1 MGLNM
6 GNRLYDL
13 MDWPSIEGVVYSEC
27 DEPMEL
33 LGGRICKDGFLIQTF
48 APDAVEMNVRVDGR
62 KKLYPMEKMDEAGF
76 FAVLL
81 PGRKK
86 VSYTFV
92 KEDIYGKKTEYKD
105 IYSYGRQ
112 ECMHAL
118 LKISQNGRSEY
129 NINKF
134 MTGSAQDAYKYMG
147 SHEAVVDGIS
157 GMIFGI
163 WAPDARRVSVIGAFN
178 KWDGRVFQMEKD
190 YDTGIFFL
198 FIPDMKPKTPYCY
211 EIKLKD
217 GQVVKKADPY
227 AQSASNDVIYASL
240 AGVNPEEKNFK
251 WTDAGWK
258 QEDTKHKPL
267 SICEIDILD
276 LKDDTIEDRI
286 EALGFNC
293 VEIMNVCAVRN
304 GSSAE
309 TINFYA
315 VNCEVGGLRL
325 KAFIDKMH
333 KKNISVIID
342 WNGAFMSQGEY
353 SLVYFDGTHLYDTG
367 KVNLDNHPE
376 LNVASFDYS
385 KPQVRSF
392 LMSNIRYWIEE
403 YHVDGL
409 KFSETASML
418 YLDYGRKPGEWIPN
432 IYGGKENINAVEF
445 IQNVRKMVDSLQ
457 KNTILAAEESS
468 GWQFVTG
475 DIADGGLGFD
485 YKWNDG
491 WKKELVPFIEMDP
504 LFRKGIYGR
513 LTYSMLYQ
521 YSDDFIIGFSRNGY
535 GWKKGIL
542 KDIVPVNGEDVL
554 NHVKTALGYM
564 YFHPGKK
571 LINIKECSGVEK
583 FVAQMNNLYR
593 NTKALYECDDNPSGF
608 EWADDIS
615 AEETVIAV
623 LRRDESGQSVIGAV
637 NFTPVERKEFCIGVD
652 EAGKY
657 TDVLNDSVVYES
669 SEHNWN
675 SKDESVFVD
684 LKPLGI
690 SLYTYEPYT
699 EIEKERIKIEKET
712 KEALMLAKK
721 EADEAKAVKDAAIE
735 RAKQAKEA
743 EIIALAA
750 AKEAEKAEKEA
761 AKAVCRRI
769 PGGASCWGRSGS
781 GAGSIEGREEK
792 RGRGKEGWRVRF

>member
-86 VSYTFV
+86 ISYTFV

-112 ECMHAL
+112 ECMQAL

-432 IYGGKENINAVEF
+432 IYDGKENINAVEF

-657 TDVLNDSVVYES
+657 TDILNDSVVYES

-761 AKAVCRRI
+761 AKKAEEARI
-769 PGGASCWGRSGS
+769 ACIKIDEN
-781 GAGSIEGREEK
+781 AKKKLAELKKMEEK
-792 RGRGKEGWRVRF
+792 QGE

>member
-593 NTKALYECDDNPSGF
+593 NTKALYDCDDNPSGF

-761 AKAVCRRI
+761 AKKAEEARI
-769 PGGASCWGRSGS
+769 ACIKIDEN
-781 GAGSIEGREEK
+781 AKKKLAELKKMEEK
-792 RGRGKEGWRVRF
+792 QGE

>member
-92 KEDIYGKKTEYKD
+92 KEDVYGKKTEYKD
-105 IYSYGRQ
+105 IYSYGRH
-112 ECMHAL
+112 ECMQAL

-761 AKAVCRRI
+761 AKKAEEARI
-769 PGGASCWGRSGS
+769 ACIKIDEN
-781 GAGSIEGREEK
+781 AKKKLAELKKMEEK
-792 RGRGKEGWRVRF
+792 QGE

>member
-13 MDWPSIEGVVYSEC
+13 MDWPSIEGIVYSEC

-48 APDAVEMNVRVDGR
+48 APDAVEIDVRVDGR

-92 KEDIYGKKTEYKD
+92 KEDVYGKKTEYKD
-105 IYSYGRQ
+105 IYSYGRH
-112 ECMHAL
+112 ECMQAL
-118 LKISQNGRSEY
+118 LKISQNGKSEY

-134 MTGSAQDAYKYMG
+134 MTGNAQDAYKYMG

-542 KDIVPVNGEDVL
+542 KDIVPDNGEDVF

-761 AKAVCRRI
+761 AKKAEEARI
-769 PGGASCWGRSGS
+769 ACIKIDEN
-781 GAGSIEGREEK
+781 AKKKLAELKKMEEK
-792 RGRGKEGWRVRF
+792 QGE

>member
-13 MDWPSIEGVVYSEC
+13 IDWPSIEGVVYSEC

-86 VSYTFV
+86 ISYTFV

-112 ECMHAL
+112 ECMQAL

-761 AKAVCRRI
+761 CRTKKN
-769 PGGASCWGRSGS
+769 GRKTG
-781 GAGSIEGREEK
+781 
-792 RGRGKEGWRVRF
+792 

>member
-1 MGLNM
+1 MDKV
-6 GNRLYDL
+6 LYDL
-13 MDWPSIEGVVYSEC
+13 MDWPSIEGIVYSEC

-48 APDAVEMNVRVDGR
+48 APDAVEIDVRVDGR

-92 KEDIYGKKTEYKD
+92 KEDVYGKKTEYKD
-105 IYSYGRQ
+105 IYSYGRH
-112 ECMHAL
+112 ECMQAL
-118 LKISQNGRSEY
+118 LKISQNGKSEY

-134 MTGSAQDAYKYMG
+134 MTGNAQDAYKYMG

-542 KDIVPVNGEDVL
+542 KDIVPDNGEDVL

-761 AKAVCRRI
+761 AKKAEEARI
-769 PGGASCWGRSGS
+769 ACIKIDEN
-781 GAGSIEGREEK
+781 AKKKLAELKKMEEK
-792 RGRGKEGWRVRF
+792 QGE

>member
-33 LGGRICKDGFLIQTF
+33 LGGRICKDGFIIQTF

-92 KEDIYGKKTEYKD
+92 KEDVYGKKTEYKD
-105 IYSYGRQ
+105 IYSYSRH
-112 ECMHAL
+112 ECMQAL
-118 LKISQNGRSEY
+118 LKISQNGKSEY

-134 MTGSAQDAYKYMG
+134 MTGNAQDAYKYMG

-190 YDTGIFFL
+190 YDTGVFFL

-367 KVNLDNHPE
+367 KANLDNHPE

-542 KDIVPVNGEDVL
+542 KDIVPDNGEDVL

-657 TDVLNDSVVYES
+657 TDVLNGSVVYES
-669 SEHNWN
+669 SEYNWN

-761 AKAVCRRI
+761 AKKAEEARI
-769 PGGASCWGRSGS
+769 ACIKIDEN
-781 GAGSIEGREEK
+781 AKKKLAELKKMEEK
-792 RGRGKEGWRVRF
+792 QGE

>member
-92 KEDIYGKKTEYKD
+92 KEDVYGKKTEYKD
-105 IYSYGRQ
+105 IYSYGRH
-112 ECMHAL
+112 ECMQAL
-118 LKISQNGRSEY
+118 LKISQNGKSEY

-134 MTGSAQDAYKYMG
+134 MTGNAQDAYKYMG

-190 YDTGIFFL
+190 YDTGVFFL

-367 KVNLDNHPE
+367 KANLDNHPE

-542 KDIVPVNGEDVL
+542 KDIVPDNGEDVL

-657 TDVLNDSVVYES
+657 TDVLNGSVVYES
-669 SEHNWN
+669 SEYNWN

-761 AKAVCRRI
+761 AKKAEEARI
-769 PGGASCWGRSGS
+769 ACIKIDEN
-781 GAGSIEGREEK
+781 AKKKLAELKKMEEK
-792 RGRGKEGWRVRF
+792 QGE

>member
-92 KEDIYGKKTEYKD
+92 KEDVYGKKTEYKD
-105 IYSYGRQ
+105 IYSYGRH
-112 ECMHAL
+112 ECMQAL

-134 MTGSAQDAYKYMG
+134 MTGNAQDAYKYMG

-432 IYGGKENINAVEF
+432 VYGGKENINAVEF

-542 KDIVPVNGEDVL
+542 KDIVPDNGEDVL

-761 AKAVCRRI
+761 AKKAEEARI
-769 PGGASCWGRSGS
+769 ACIKIDEN
-781 GAGSIEGREEK
+781 AKKKLAELKKMEEK
-792 RGRGKEGWRVRF
+792 QGE

>member
-86 VSYTFV
+86 FSYTFV

-112 ECMHAL
+112 ECMQAL

-217 GQVVKKADPY
+217 GQVVKKVDPY

-571 LINIKECSGVEK
+571 LVNIKECSGVEK

-761 AKAVCRRI
+761 AKKAEEARI
-769 PGGASCWGRSGS
+769 ACIKIDEN
-781 GAGSIEGREEK
+781 AKKKLAELKKMEEK
-792 RGRGKEGWRVRF
+792 QGE

>member
-112 ECMHAL
+112 ECMQAL

-227 AQSASNDVIYASL
+227 AQSASNGVIYASL

-542 KDIVPVNGEDVL
+542 KDIVPDNGEDVF

-623 LRRDESGQSVIGAV
+623 LRRDELGQSVIGAV

-761 AKAVCRRI
+761 AKKAEEARI
-769 PGGASCWGRSGS
+769 ACIKIDEN
-781 GAGSIEGREEK
+781 AKKKLAELKKMEEK
-792 RGRGKEGWRVRF
+792 QGE

>member
-112 ECMHAL
+112 ECMQAL
-118 LKISQNGRSEY
+118 LKISPNGRSEY

-457 KNTILAAEESS
+457 KNTILASEESS

-761 AKAVCRRI
+761 AKKAEEARI
-769 PGGASCWGRSGS
+769 ACIKIDEN
-781 GAGSIEGREEK
+781 AKKKLAKLKKMEEK
-792 RGRGKEGWRVRF
+792 QGE

>member
-86 VSYTFV
+86 FSYTFV

-112 ECMHAL
+112 ECMQAL

-457 KNTILAAEESS
+457 KNTILVAEESS

-571 LINIKECSGVEK
+571 LVNIKECSGVEK

-761 AKAVCRRI
+761 AKKAEEARI
-769 PGGASCWGRSGS
+769 ACIKIDEN
-781 GAGSIEGREEK
+781 AKKKLAELKKMEEK
-792 RGRGKEGWRVRF
+792 QGE

>member
-86 VSYTFV
+86 ISYTFV

-112 ECMHAL
+112 ECMQAL

-761 AKAVCRRI
+761 AKKAEEARI
-769 PGGASCWGRSGS
+769 ACIKIDEN
-781 GAGSIEGREEK
+781 AKKKLAELKKMEEK
-792 RGRGKEGWRVRF
+792 

>member
-33 LGGRICKDGFLIQTF
+33 LGGRICKDGFIIQTF

-112 ECMHAL
+112 ECMQAL

-418 YLDYGRKPGEWIPN
+418 YLDYGRKPGEWVPN

-761 AKAVCRRI
+761 AKKAEEARI
-769 PGGASCWGRSGS
+769 ACIKIDEN
-781 GAGSIEGREEK
+781 AKKKLAELKKMEEK
-792 RGRGKEGWRVRF
+792 QGE

>member
-86 VSYTFV
+86 FSYTFV

-112 ECMHAL
+112 ECMQAL

-571 LINIKECSGVEK
+571 LVNIKECSGVEK

-761 AKAVCRRI
+761 AKKAEEARI
-769 PGGASCWGRSGS
+769 ACIKIDENAKKKLAELKKNGRKTG
-781 GAGSIEGREEK
+781 
-792 RGRGKEGWRVRF
+792 

>member
-198 FIPDMKPKTPYCY
+198 FIPDMKSKTPYCY

-367 KVNLDNHPE
+367 KVNPDNHPE

-761 AKAVCRRI
+761 AKKAEEARI
-769 PGGASCWGRSGS
+769 ACIKIDEN
-781 GAGSIEGREEK
+781 AKKKLAELKKMEEK
-792 RGRGKEGWRVRF
+792 QGE

>member
-13 MDWPSIEGVVYSEC
+13 MDWPSIEGIVYSEC

-48 APDAVEMNVRVDGR
+48 APDAVEIDVRVDGR

-92 KEDIYGKKTEYKD
+92 KEDVYGKKTEYKD
-105 IYSYGRQ
+105 IYSYGRH
-112 ECMHAL
+112 ECMQAL
-118 LKISQNGRSEY
+118 LKISQNGKSEY

-134 MTGSAQDAYKYMG
+134 MTGNAQDAYKYMG

-445 IQNVRKMVDSLQ
+445 IQNVRKMVGSLQ

-542 KDIVPVNGEDVL
+542 KDIVPDNGEDVL

-761 AKAVCRRI
+761 AKKAEEARI
-769 PGGASCWGRSGS
+769 ACIKIDEN
-781 GAGSIEGREEK
+781 AKKKLAELKKMEEK
-792 RGRGKEGWRVRF
+792 QGE

>member
-112 ECMHAL
+112 ECMQAL

-227 AQSASNDVIYASL
+227 AQSASNGVIYASL

-542 KDIVPVNGEDVL
+542 KDIVPDNGEDVL

-761 AKAVCRRI
+761 AKKAEEARI
-769 PGGASCWGRSGS
+769 ACIKIDEN
-781 GAGSIEGREEK
+781 AKKKLAELKKMEEK
-792 RGRGKEGWRVRF
+792 QGE

>member
-13 MDWPSIEGVVYSEC
+13 MDWPSIEGIVYSEC

-48 APDAVEMNVRVDGR
+48 APDAVEIDVRVDGR

-92 KEDIYGKKTEYKD
+92 KEDVYGKKTEYKD

-112 ECMHAL
+112 ECMQAL

-542 KDIVPVNGEDVL
+542 KDIVPDNGEDVL

-615 AEETVIAV
+615 AEETVIVV

-669 SEHNWN
+669 YEHNWN

-761 AKAVCRRI
+761 AKKAEEARI
-769 PGGASCWGRSGS
+769 ACIKIDEN
-781 GAGSIEGREEK
+781 AKKKLAELKKMEEK
-792 RGRGKEGWRVRF
+792 QGE

>member
-112 ECMHAL
+112 ECMQAL

-342 WNGAFMSQGEY
+342 WNGAFMSQSEY

-535 GWKKGIL
+535 GWKKGVL
-542 KDIVPVNGEDVL
+542 KDIVPVNGEDVF

-761 AKAVCRRI
+761 AKKAEEARI
-769 PGGASCWGRSGS
+769 ACIKIDEN
-781 GAGSIEGREEK
+781 AKKKLAELKKMEEK
-792 RGRGKEGWRVRF
+792 QGE

>member
-48 APDAVEMNVRVDGR
+48 APDAVEIDVRVDGR

-92 KEDIYGKKTEYKD
+92 KEDVYGKKTEYKD
-105 IYSYGRQ
+105 IYSYGRH
-112 ECMHAL
+112 ECMQAL
-118 LKISQNGRSEY
+118 LKISQNGKSEY

-134 MTGSAQDAYKYMG
+134 MTGNAQDAYKYMG

-542 KDIVPVNGEDVL
+542 KDIVPDNGEDVL

-652 EAGKY
+652 VAGKY

-761 AKAVCRRI
+761 AKKAEEARI
-769 PGGASCWGRSGS
+769 ACIKIDEN
-781 GAGSIEGREEK
+781 AKKKLAELKKMEEK
-792 RGRGKEGWRVRF
+792 QGE

>member
-92 KEDIYGKKTEYKD
+92 KEDVYGKKTEYKD
-105 IYSYGRQ
+105 IYSYGRH
-112 ECMHAL
+112 ECMQAL
-118 LKISQNGRSEY
+118 LKISQNGKSEY

-134 MTGSAQDAYKYMG
+134 MTGNAQDAYKYMG

-542 KDIVPVNGEDVL
+542 KDIVPDNGEDVL

-761 AKAVCRRI
+761 AKKAEEARI
-769 PGGASCWGRSGS
+769 ACIKIDEN
-781 GAGSIEGREEK
+781 AKKKLAELKKIEEK
-792 RGRGKEGWRVRF
+792 QGE

>member
-112 ECMHAL
+112 ECMQAL

-190 YDTGIFFL
+190 CDTGIFFL

-690 SLYTYEPYT
+690 SLYTYKPYT

-761 AKAVCRRI
+761 AKKAEEARI
-769 PGGASCWGRSGS
+769 ACIKIDEN
-781 GAGSIEGREEK
+781 AKKKLAELKKMEEK
-792 RGRGKEGWRVRF
+792 QGE

>member
-86 VSYTFV
+86 ISYTFV

-112 ECMHAL
+112 ECMQAL

-163 WAPDARRVSVIGAFN
+163 WAPDARRVSVIVAFN

-761 AKAVCRRI
+761 TKKAEEARIACIKIDENAKKKLA
-769 PGGASCWGRSGS
+769 
-781 GAGSIEGREEK
+781 ELKKMEEK
-792 RGRGKEGWRVRF
+792 QGE

>member
-81 PGRKK
+81 SGRKK

-721 EADEAKAVKDAAIE
+721 EADEAKAVKDAARE

-761 AKAVCRRI
+761 AKKAEEARI
-769 PGGASCWGRSGS
+769 ACIKIDEN
-781 GAGSIEGREEK
+781 AKKKLAELKKMEEK
-792 RGRGKEGWRVRF
+792 QGE

>member
-1 MGLNM
+1 M

-92 KEDIYGKKTEYKD
+92 KEDVYGKKTEYKD
-105 IYSYGRQ
+105 IYSYGRH
-112 ECMHAL
+112 ECMQAL
-118 LKISQNGRSEY
+118 LKISQNGKSEY

-134 MTGSAQDAYKYMG
+134 MTGNAQDAYKYMG

-267 SICEIDILD
+267 SMCEIDILD

-542 KDIVPVNGEDVL
+542 KDIVPDNGEDVL

-761 AKAVCRRI
+761 AKKAEEARI
-769 PGGASCWGRSGS
+769 ACIKIDEN
-781 GAGSIEGREEK
+781 AKKKLAELKKMEEK
-792 RGRGKEGWRVRF
+792 QGE

>member
-86 VSYTFV
+86 ISYTFV

-112 ECMHAL
+112 ECMQAL

-432 IYGGKENINAVEF
+432 IYGGKENINAVKF

-571 LINIKECSGVEK
+571 LVNIKECSGVEK

-761 AKAVCRRI
+761 AKKAEEARI
-769 PGGASCWGRSGS
+769 ACIKIDEN
-781 GAGSIEGREEK
+781 AKKKLAELKKMEEK
-792 RGRGKEGWRVRF
+792 QGE

>member
-86 VSYTFV
+86 ISYTFV

-112 ECMHAL
+112 ECMQAL

-178 KWDGRVFQMEKD
+178 KWDGRVFQMEKN

-227 AQSASNDVIYASL
+227 AQYASNDVIYASL

-571 LINIKECSGVEK
+571 LVNIKECSGVEK

-623 LRRDESGQSVIGAV
+623 LRRDESEQSVIGAV

-761 AKAVCRRI
+761 AKKAEEARI
-769 PGGASCWGRSGS
+769 ACIKIDEN
-781 GAGSIEGREEK
+781 AKKKLAELKKMEEK
-792 RGRGKEGWRVRF
+792 QGE

>member
-13 MDWPSIEGVVYSEC
+13 MDWPSIEGIVYSEC

-48 APDAVEMNVRVDGR
+48 APDAVEIDVRVDGR

-112 ECMHAL
+112 ECMQAL

-227 AQSASNDVIYASL
+227 AQSASNDVIYVSL

-542 KDIVPVNGEDVL
+542 KDIVPDNGEDVF

-761 AKAVCRRI
+761 AKKAEEARI
-769 PGGASCWGRSGS
+769 ACIKIDEN
-781 GAGSIEGREEK
+781 AKKKLAELKKMEEK
-792 RGRGKEGWRVRF
+792 QGE

>member
-86 VSYTFV
+86 ISYTFV

-112 ECMHAL
+112 ECMQAL

-190 YDTGIFFL
+190 CDTGIFFL

-457 KNTILAAEESS
+457 KNTILASEESS

-761 AKAVCRRI
+761 AKKAEEARI
-769 PGGASCWGRSGS
+769 ACIKIDEN
-781 GAGSIEGREEK
+781 AKKKLAKLKKMEEK
-792 RGRGKEGWRVRF
+792 QGE

>member
-92 KEDIYGKKTEYKD
+92 KEDVYGKKTEYKD
-105 IYSYGRQ
+105 IYSYGRH
-112 ECMHAL
+112 ECMQAL
-118 LKISQNGRSEY
+118 LKISQNGKSEY

-134 MTGSAQDAYKYMG
+134 MTGNAQDAYKYMG

-367 KVNLDNHPE
+367 KANLDNHPE

-542 KDIVPVNGEDVL
+542 KDIVPDNGEDVL

-657 TDVLNDSVVYES
+657 TDVLNGSVVYES
-669 SEHNWN
+669 SEYNWN

-761 AKAVCRRI
+761 AKKAEEARI
-769 PGGASCWGRSGS
+769 ACIKIDEN
-781 GAGSIEGREEK
+781 AKKKLAELKKMEEK
-792 RGRGKEGWRVRF
+792 QGE

>member
-86 VSYTFV
+86 ISYTFV

-112 ECMHAL
+112 ECMQAL

-251 WTDAGWK
+251 WIDAGWK

-761 AKAVCRRI
+761 AKKAEEARI
-769 PGGASCWGRSGS
+769 ACIKIDEN
-781 GAGSIEGREEK
+781 AKKKLAELKKMEEK
-792 RGRGKEGWRVRF
+792 QGE

>member
-48 APDAVEMNVRVDGR
+48 APDAVEINVRVDGR

-92 KEDIYGKKTEYKD
+92 KEDVYGKKTEYKD
-105 IYSYGRQ
+105 IYSYSRH
-112 ECMHAL
+112 ECMQAL
-118 LKISQNGRSEY
+118 LKISQNGKSEY

-134 MTGSAQDAYKYMG
+134 MTGNAQDAYKYMG

-190 YDTGIFFL
+190 YDTGVFFL

-367 KVNLDNHPE
+367 KANLDNHPE

-542 KDIVPVNGEDVL
+542 KDIVPDNGEDVL

-761 AKAVCRRI
+761 AKKAEEARI
-769 PGGASCWGRSGS
+769 ACIKIDEN
-781 GAGSIEGREEK
+781 AKKKLAELKKMEEK
-792 RGRGKEGWRVRF
+792 QGE

>member
-92 KEDIYGKKTEYKD
+92 KEDVYGKKTEYKD
-105 IYSYGRQ
+105 IYSYGRH
-112 ECMHAL
+112 ECMQAL

-542 KDIVPVNGEDVL
+542 KDIVPDNGEDVL

-669 SEHNWN
+669 YEHNWN

-761 AKAVCRRI
+761 AKKAEEARI
-769 PGGASCWGRSGS
+769 ACIKIDEN
-781 GAGSIEGREEK
+781 AKKKLAELKKMEEK
-792 RGRGKEGWRVRF
+792 QGE

>member
-86 VSYTFV
+86 ISYTFV
-92 KEDIYGKKTEYKD
+92 KEDIYGKKTEYID

-112 ECMHAL
+112 ECMQAL

-134 MTGSAQDAYKYMG
+134 MTGNAQDAYKYMG

-542 KDIVPVNGEDVL
+542 KDIVPDNGEDVL

-761 AKAVCRRI
+761 AKKAEEARI
-769 PGGASCWGRSGS
+769 ACIKIDEN
-781 GAGSIEGREEK
+781 AKKKLAELKKMEEK
-792 RGRGKEGWRVRF
+792 QGE

>member
-48 APDAVEMNVRVDGR
+48 APDAVEIDVRVDGR

-112 ECMHAL
+112 ECMQAL

-227 AQSASNDVIYASL
+227 AQSASNDVIYVSL

-542 KDIVPVNGEDVL
+542 KDIVPDNGEDVL

-652 EAGKY
+652 VAGKY

-669 SEHNWN
+669 YEHNWN

-761 AKAVCRRI
+761 AKKAEEARI
-769 PGGASCWGRSGS
+769 ACIKIDEN
-781 GAGSIEGREEK
+781 AKKKLAELKKMEEK
-792 RGRGKEGWRVRF
+792 QGE

>member
-13 MDWPSIEGVVYSEC
+13 MDWPSIEGIVYSEC

-48 APDAVEMNVRVDGR
+48 APDAVEIDVRVDGR

-92 KEDIYGKKTEYKD
+92 KEDVYGKKTEYKD
-105 IYSYGRQ
+105 IYSYGRH
-112 ECMHAL
+112 ECMQAL
-118 LKISQNGRSEY
+118 LKIFQNGKSEY

-134 MTGSAQDAYKYMG
+134 MTGNAQDAYKYMG

-542 KDIVPVNGEDVL
+542 KDIVPDNGEDVL

-761 AKAVCRRI
+761 AKKAEEARI
-769 PGGASCWGRSGS
+769 ACIKIDEN
-781 GAGSIEGREEK
+781 AKKKLAELKKMEEK
-792 RGRGKEGWRVRF
+792 QGE

>member
-86 VSYTFV
+86 FSYTFV

-112 ECMHAL
+112 ECMQAL

-392 LMSNIRYWIEE
+392 LMSNMRYWIEE

-571 LINIKECSGVEK
+571 LVNIKECSGVEK

-761 AKAVCRRI
+761 AKKAEEARI
-769 PGGASCWGRSGS
+769 ACIKIDEN
-781 GAGSIEGREEK
+781 AKKKLAELKKMEEK
-792 RGRGKEGWRVRF
+792 QGE

>member
-112 ECMHAL
+112 ECMQAL

-227 AQSASNDVIYASL
+227 AQSASNGVIYASL

-761 AKAVCRRI
+761 AKKAEEARI
-769 PGGASCWGRSGS
+769 ACIKIDENAKKKLAELKKW
-781 GAGSIEGREEK
+781 K
-792 RGRGKEGWRVRF
+792 KNRVNK